1 MNIETPSTTFKIRKS
16 FNMVP
21 NTSTI
26 SKNKPCAFYG
36 KNGFCNKEHDCTH
49 QDCKNFIRYQYCFQN
64 LVNKCPYYHRI
75 MCENWK
81 KKGKCPIPDCTS
93 LHKNCE
99 NYQNYK
105 ICKRPDCPFYHFG
118 KENAIKN
125 SPSIFIRKNASLRQ
139 TKKAATIVFKNP
151 QNQISNN
158 LHSNQNIPQVPHS
171 TNELLQE
178 QKEQH
183 ISNIN
188 QENVP
193 PKRLI
198 TSFNAISNTIMPNPI
213 NSDHTIHMVNHNDG
227 NHMHNLNRIENE
239 NLTHLEEEKS
249 DSISSEEEEKTNVFS
264 ENSLP
269 QTNNL
274 QNIDLTQNNPVRL
287 PQTIRRFHLNNL
299 GISRPRNENQNIQ
312 TAENQESHG
321 NLTIIRL
328 NRTNNN
334 SESNFS
340 EGTIGYTL
348 DRISQF
354 ATNLRNIRQALQ
366 NQEGDINSLNARF
379 RSLRL
384 IQERLNFVQRQ
395 ERMVDNLDSLFET
408 FLLINAFSNTN
419 NMQGLRLSEF
429 EKLPIFLYG
438 IDDHLKNDNDIDYEE
453 SSTRKLCSI
462 CLEDYKINDLVKRLY
477 CGHQFHEDCLREWTR
492 KKIICPICKANIKD
506 GINSNS

>member
-1 MNIETPSTTFKIRKS
+1 MENLSTTFKIRKS
-16 FNMVP
+16 FNMISNSP
-21 NTSTI
+21 AI
-26 SKNKPCAFYG
+26 SKNKACPFYG
-36 KNGFCNKEHDCTH
+36 KHGFCNMEHDFNH
-49 QDCKNFIRYQYCFQN
+49 QDCKNFLRYQYCFQN
-64 LVNKCPYYHRI
+64 LVNKCPYYHRP

-81 KKGKCPIPDCTS
+81 KKGKCPIPDCGY

-105 ICKRPDCPFYHFG
+105 ICKRNDCPFYHFA
-118 KENAIKN
+118 KENTIKN
-125 SPSIFIRKNASLRQ
+125 SPNIFIRKSTSLRP
-139 TKKAATIVFKNP
+139 TKKATTMIYKNQ
-151 QNQISNN
+151 QNQIYNNSN
-158 LHSNQNIPQVPHS
+158 SNQNIPKVPNP
-171 TNELLQE
+171 TFKLPE
-178 QKEQH
+178 QKE
-183 ISNIN
+183 NN
-188 QENVP
+188 NDQEIT

-198 TSFNAISNTIMPNPI
+198 TSLNVIPNTIRSNPND
-213 NSDHTIHMVNHNDG
+213 SNHNM
-227 NHMHNLNRIENE
+227 NIVNSNNNIQTLNRIENR

-249 DSISSEEEEKTNVFS
+249 SEEEKSESSISDEEEKTNAFS

-274 QNIDLTQNNPVRL
+274 QNVDISQNIVRF
-287 PQTIRRFHLNNL
+287 PQTSQRSHLNNL
-299 GISRPRNENQNIQ
+299 EINRVRNENSNTQ
-312 TAENQESHG
+312 TTNNRETHG
-321 NLTIIRL
+321 NLTIITL

-334 SESNFS
+334 TESNFS

-354 ATNLRNIRQALQ
+354 ATHLRNIRQALQ

-379 RSLRL
+379 RSLRQ

-395 ERMVDNLDSLFET
+395 ERMADNLDSLFET
-408 FLLINAFSNTN
+408 FLLINAFSNN
-419 NMQGLRLSEF
+419 NLQGLRLSEF

-438 IDDHLKNDNDIDYEE
+438 VDDHLKNENDIDYEE

-492 KKIICPICKANIKD
+492 KKINCPICKKNIKE